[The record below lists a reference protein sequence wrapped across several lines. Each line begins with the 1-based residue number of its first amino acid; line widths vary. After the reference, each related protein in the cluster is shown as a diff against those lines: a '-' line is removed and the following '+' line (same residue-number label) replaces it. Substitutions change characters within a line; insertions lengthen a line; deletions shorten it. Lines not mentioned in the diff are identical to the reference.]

1 MTYSPQKKLMYLE
14 RPKKDAGPR
23 AGIMLVKATAANLQ
37 VLAGMLEDRGPAG
50 RRPLFFSRKSRRPV

>member
-1 MTYSPQKKLMYLE
+1 MYLE